1 MLSGEA
7 SFRFNCTTAAK
18 AFNTIAAEQARQ
30 AGEKS
35 PLLRLIYSIF
45 GDARLRLAIEAM
57 ASASSVVLQ
66 ALLFRQGSGEGPVG
80 RGDTM
85 SLSRLTAADPR
96 HMHMVIDDRHLE
108 RMTLGDTSLER
119 EVLEIF
125 ARQVVLLLPRV
136 AGGEPAVAA
145 AAAHTL
151 KGSARGIG
159 AWRVA
164 DAAERVEEA
173 AAKGTGAAAFRA
185 CVAELDA
192 AGREACAAIG
202 ARLGVSSAVN

>member
-1 MLSGEA
+1 
-7 SFRFNCTTAAK
+7 
-18 AFNTIAAEQARQ
+18 
-30 AGEKS
+30 
-35 PLLRLIYSIF
+35 
-45 GDARLRLAIEAM
+45 
-57 ASASSVVLQ
+57 
-66 ALLFRQGSGEGPVG
+66 
-80 RGDTM
+80 M

-96 HMHMVIDDRHLE
+96 HMHMVIDDHHLE

-125 ARQVVLLLPRV
+125 ARQLMLLLPRV

-164 DAAERVEEA
+164 DAADRVEEVA
-173 AAKGTGAAAFRA
+173 AQGAGVAAFRA

-202 ARLGVSSAVN
+202 TRLGVSSAFN